1 MLARL
6 LYPLLATLITGRL
19 RNPATAGG
27 GGMGAASALTGT
39 EGISRERSRFS
50 RECRAEL
57 REQDGGG
64 GG

>member
-1 MLARL
+1 
-6 LYPLLATLITGRL
+6 
-19 RNPATAGG
+19 
-27 GGMGAASALTGT
+27 MGAASALTGT

-64 GG
+64 GDSRQVEHLCTIARPC